1 MTAYSARNVWWQ
13 CKNNTKHEWQTQIYT
28 RSNGSG
34 YPECNPIPR
43 SRIEIQLAYEI
54 SGFLNLDL
62 NDTMIEASGITRD
75 LVVDMKVPQHSH
87 RV

>member
-1 MTAYSARNVWWQ
+1 MFGGSVRTILSMNGRHKFILEVTEAVTRNA
-13 CKNNTKHEWQTQIYT
+13 TLY
-28 RSNGSG
+28 
-34 YPECNPIPR
+34 PR

-62 NDTMIEASGITRD
+62 NDTMIEAPGITRD